1 MAVLKK
7 TSMKHQVYELLRERI
22 LNQTYGFGEKINMLE
37 LSQELEVSN
46 SPIREAL
53 SILENERLVVFKPN
67 AGPSVI
73 EIDEVIF
80 DEVKSTATVLLM
92 GSYEQ
97 CVAFGVLDEVIASME
112 SYLEQQEQLLDDHSP
127 ESLYKFADLSIAFD
141 VTMLKALKNS
151 TLNQLYDSFFNRLY
165 MVVIYNHQHEGLD
178 RNQNIAEHRLILQ
191 AIKDGRHDDVKKH
204 ILSHFNRS
212 VTKIE

>member
-7 TSMKHQVYELLRERI
+7 TSMKQQVYELLRERI

-112 SYLEQQEQLLDDHSP
+112 SYLEQQERLLDDHSP
-127 ESLYKFADLSIAFD
+127 ESLYQFANLSIAFD
-141 VTMLKALKNS
+141 VTILKALKNS
-151 TLNQLYDSFFNRLY
+151 TLNQLYDSFYNRLY

-178 RNQNIAEHRLILQ
+178 RNQNIKEHRLILQ

-212 VTKIE
+212 VTK

>member
-1 MAVLKK
+1 
-7 TSMKHQVYELLRERI
+7 
-22 LNQTYGFGEKINMLE
+22 MLE

>member
-1 MAVLKK
+1 
-7 TSMKHQVYELLRERI
+7 MKSQVYELLRTRI

-53 SILENERLVVFKPN
+53 SILESEHLVVFKPN

-73 EIDEVIF
+73 EIDEDIF
-80 DEVKSTATVLLM
+80 DEVKGTATVLLL
-92 GSYEQ
+92 GSYDQ
-97 CVAFGVLDEVIASME
+97 CVAFGVLDRVIASME
-112 SYLEQQEQLLDDHSP
+112 DYLEKQEVLLGDDSP
-127 ESLYKFADLSIAFD
+127 DSLYRFADLSIAFD
-141 VTMLKALKNS
+141 MSILKALENS

-178 RNQNIAEHRLILQ
+178 REQNIAEHRLILQ
-191 AIKDGRHDDVKKH
+191 AIKEGRHQDVKNH
-204 ILSHFNRS
+204 IVNHFNRS
-212 VTKIE
+212 VTKELQKK